1 MRTIKKMSK
10 TSCSTFQSGSG
21 VCLQTPPASTM
32 ACSSIGTGEDQR
44 GELESPPNGSSVADN
59 DSSQWSSESDSDTMS
74 PSTAGQLDVTDSDDA
89 AAADC
94 SVPPRGSQVAAV
106 AETRSVPQK
115 DEEIDPFSYRPPLT
129 KWDYLKVCQTV
140 FVSGVEIK

>member
-1 MRTIKKMSK
+1 MSK
-10 TSCSTFQSGSG
+10 TSCSTFQSGPG

-32 ACSSIGTGEDQR
+32 ACSSIGTGAEQR
-44 GELESPPNGSSVADN
+44 GELESPPNGSSVADD
-59 DSSQWSSESDSDTMS
+59 DSSWSSESESDTMS

-89 AAADC
+89 AADC

-106 AETRSVPQK
+106 EATRTVPQK